1 MSLLNSKTSLS
12 LIAML
17 ALVAA
22 CGAEKAPEEAA
33 EPVAETAEAVE
44 EAAAEEAPAKEEAP
58 ADAESTA
65 AFPTADLIDPNAATE
80 EVLAAVPG
88 MTEAAAAAI
97 VAGRPFATPTEM
109 DAAIG
114 DALNADGRKAVY
126 AQVFIKVGLNSG
138 AEDDYKLIPSTLRPG
153 HLAHEFEEYRPFESM
168 EQFSR
173 EMSKYVSDEEV
184 VYLTR
189 FVTLD

>member
-1 MSLLNSKTSLS
+1 MPLLNSKSSLS
-12 LIAML
+12 LIAAL
-17 ALVAA
+17 ALIAG
-22 CGAEKAPEEAA
+22 CGGDNAPAEAA
-33 EPVAETAEAVE
+33 EPVAEAPAE
-44 EAAAEEAPAKEEAP
+44 EAAPAEAEA
-58 ADAESTA
+58 S
-65 AFPTADLIDPNAATE
+65 AFPTAELIDPNTATE
-80 EVLAAVPG
+80 EELTAVAG

-109 DAAIG
+109 DTAIG
-114 DALNADGRKAVY
+114 DSLDEEGRKAVY
-126 AQVFIKVGLNSG
+126 ANVFIKVGLNTG
-138 AEDDYKLIPSTLRPG
+138 AEDDYMLIPSTLKPG

>member
-17 ALVAA
+17 ALVTA

-33 EPVAETAEAVE
+33 EPAAETAEAVE
-44 EAAAEEAPAKEEAP
+44 EAAAEEAPAGAEA
-58 ADAESTA
+58 TA

-80 EVLAAVPG
+80 EELAAVPG